1 MAYVVKPFSRNDLLP
16 AMQVAASRYAEMAA
30 LEQQV
35 GDLHERLE
43 TRKALDRAKGIL
55 MAAGV
60 SLYAANTSS
69 ISYIAIP
76 AKAFETNWQ
85 YLTNNLIAVLGLM
98 FVAVWI
104 VPLLRRLDLMS
115 VFSYLETRFHPAIR
129 MLASAL
135 AILTQI
141 GSRMSVILL
150 LPALAISTI
159 TGLNVTLSI
168 VLMAASPSSTP
179 RWAA

>member
-1 MAYVVKPFSRNDLLP
+1 MLGMGLYFYLREKRNSTSDFFVGGRTIPFW
-16 AMQVAASRYAEMAA
+16 
-30 LEQQV
+30 
-35 GDLHERLE
+35 
-43 TRKALDRAKGIL
+43 
-55 MAAGV
+55 AAGV

-115 VFSYLETRFHPAIR
+115 VFPYLETRFHPVIR
-129 MLASAL
+129 TLASAL
-135 AILTQI
+135 CIAVQI
-141 GSRMSVILL
+141 GSRMSVILF
-150 LPALAISTI
+150 LPSLAIATI
-159 TGLNVTLSI
+159 TGIDVAWSI
-168 VLMAASPSSTP
+168 LD
-179 RWAA
+179 RWACSR